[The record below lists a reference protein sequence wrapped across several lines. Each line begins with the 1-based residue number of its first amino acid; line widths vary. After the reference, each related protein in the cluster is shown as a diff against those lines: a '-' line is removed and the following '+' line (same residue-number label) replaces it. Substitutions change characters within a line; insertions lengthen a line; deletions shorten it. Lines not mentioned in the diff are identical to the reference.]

1 VNHAGLFVTAAVL
14 ALTGPG
20 HAAEVIR
27 LANHP
32 ALSPDGAT
40 LVFDWDGDIWSVPT
54 AGGVA
59 RRLTSHPARDRE
71 PAFSPDGK
79 QIAFIS
85 ERGGS
90 PQVHVMP
97 AAGGTPR
104 QLTYHT
110 AGCSLQEWCPDGRR
124 LLLSGARDHF
134 WRHAERFFTIGIES
148 RQAEQ
153 LLFDD
158 YGQNG
163 RLSPDGRQL
172 LFTREGPA
180 WWRKGYHGSEAS
192 QVWLYEL
199 DGKNFRRILDEDAG
213 CRWPLWKADSKGFY
227 YVSARS
233 GSFNLWVRDLASG
246 ESKQLTRFTDDSVAF
261 PCISRDG
268 STLVFRHLFDLYC
281 YRPGKDESPRK
292 IDIRHDSDPVK
303 DRVERRVLRQASE
316 AAFTADGLEIAFIAG
331 GDLWVMDTE
340 LREPRPV
347 TATAED
353 ERHPVFSPDGQTL
366 LFTADRDARCDI
378 WRAVRAD
385 KDKPWWR
392 NGRFTLERLTDD
404 GEVKKQ
410 VKFSPDGSH
419 LAYLRARGDLW
430 IADADG
436 RNARKLI
443 ASWNELEYDWSPDGK
458 WLVYAQ
464 SDSDFNRDVWIVPA
478 DDSRKPFNLSR
489 HPYNDGSP
497 VWSPDGRLIAFTG
510 RRGLNEVD
518 IHYVWLRAE
527 DDEKSGRERTLDK
540 AMEKINKVRN
550 KPRGGADERPAAPG
564 QAKTPEVVIDFENF
578 HRRIHRVAIPHSTES
593 GLFWS
598 PDSKKLAFTAT
609 VEGKRGTYAVDIPDD
624 PKPKLLTTQSGSQAR
639 WLKQGNQIVWLSNGL
654 PASFTPGATKPA
666 APEPV
671 APASSRRTA
680 SAAASAGDSVGG
692 YRFQALQRIDQSPRN
707 RAAFDLCWRTMRD
720 TWYDERL
727 GNRDWQ
733 TIRRKY
739 TDMAAE
745 APDAEAFG
753 TVVQLMLG
761 ELNGSHLNFYLPGSK
776 NYARYVPPPAEAPPA
791 KWSET
796 TAHLGVR
803 FRPDFEG
810 PGLKIR
816 DVLPGSPAS
825 QNKSR
830 LRAGEILLKID
841 DMAVDPSMDLT
852 RVLNGPLPREVR
864 LRVRGADSEERD
876 VALWPIAHAQV
887 QPLLYRAWLEG
898 NRRTVERASK
908 GTLGYLHIS
917 AMDSKSFSH
926 FEEQL
931 YAVGAGKDG
940 LVIDVRENG
949 GGNTADHLLTALT
962 QPVHAI
968 TVPRGGEPGY
978 PHDRKIYATWSKPIV
993 VLCNQNSFSNAEIF
1007 SHAIKTLKRG
1017 QLVGVPTAGGVIST
1031 GAERIMDVGV
1041 IRVPF
1046 RGWFLRDSGEDMELN
1061 GAMPDHVLWPKPG
1074 QMPRG
1079 EDVQLTKAIEVLQQD
1094 VRTWK
1099 ERPQLPLRKASER
1112 STKGP
1117 IKTEPVPG
1125 ASGMR

>member
-1 VNHAGLFVTAAVL
+1 VKYAGLFAAAAVL
-14 ALTGPG
+14 AFAAGPG
-20 HAAEVIR
+20 RAAEVIR

-54 AGGVA
+54 TGGVA
-59 RRLTSHPARDRE
+59 RRLTNHPARDRE

-79 QIAFIS
+79 QIAFVS

-97 AAGGTPR
+97 AAGGTPW
-104 QLTYHT
+104 QLTCHT

-124 LLLSGARDHF
+124 LFLSAARDHF
-134 WRHAERFFTIGIES
+134 WRHAERFFTVSAES
-148 RQAEQ
+148 RQAEP

-158 YGQNG
+158 YGQDG

-172 LFTREGPA
+172 LFTREGPP
-180 WWRKGYHGSEAS
+180 WWRKGYHSSQAS

-199 DGKNFRRILDEDAG
+199 DSKSFRRILDEDTG
-213 CRWPLWKADSKGFY
+213 CRWPLWEADSKGFY
-227 YVSARS
+227 YVGARS
-233 GSFNLWVRDLASG
+233 GSFNLWEHDLASG
-246 ESKQLTRFTDDSVAF
+246 ESRQLTRFTDDSVAF

-340 LREPRPV
+340 LREPRSV
-347 TATAED
+347 TATAEE

-392 NGRFTLERLTDD
+392 NSRCTLERLTDD
-404 GEVKKQ
+404 GEVKNHLT
-410 VKFSPDGSH
+410 FSPDGSRI
-419 LAYLRARGDLW
+419 AYLRARGDLW

-436 RNARKLI
+436 RNARKVI
-443 ASWNELEYDWSPDGK
+443 ASWNESEYDWSPDGK

-464 SDSDFNRDVWIVPA
+464 SDSDFNRDVWIIAA
-478 DDSRKPFNLSR
+478 DGSRKPFNLSR
-489 HPYNDGSP
+489 HPYNDGNP

-510 RRGLNEVD
+510 RRGLSEVD

-550 KPRGGADERPAAPG
+550 KPHGGADERPAAPG
-564 QAKTPEVVIDFENF
+564 QAKAPEVVIDFENL
-578 HRRIHRVAIPHSTES
+578 HRRIHRIAIPHSTEN

-598 PDSKKLAFTAT
+598 PDSKKLAFTAPIE
-609 VEGKRGTYAVDIPDD
+609 VKRGTYAVDIPDD
-624 PKPKLLTTQSGSQAR
+624 PKPKLLTTQTGRQAR
-639 WLKQGNQIVWLSNGL
+639 WLKQ
-654 PASFTPGATKPA
+654 
-666 APEPV
+666 
-671 APASSRRTA
+671 
-680 SAAASAGDSVGG
+680 
-692 YRFQALQRIDQSPRN
+692 
-707 RAAFDLCWRTMRD
+707 
-720 TWYDERL
+720 
-727 GNRDWQ
+727 
-733 TIRRKY
+733 
-739 TDMAAE
+739 
-745 APDAEAFG
+745 
-753 TVVQLMLG
+753 
-761 ELNGSHLNFYLPGSK
+761 
-776 NYARYVPPPAEAPPA
+776 
-791 KWSET
+791 
-796 TAHLGVR
+796 
-803 FRPDFEG
+803 
-810 PGLKIR
+810 
-816 DVLPGSPAS
+816 
-825 QNKSR
+825 
-830 LRAGEILLKID
+830 
-841 DMAVDPSMDLT
+841 
-852 RVLNGPLPREVR
+852 
-864 LRVRGADSEERD
+864 
-876 VALWPIAHAQV
+876 
-887 QPLLYRAWLEG
+887 
-898 NRRTVERASK
+898 
-908 GTLGYLHIS
+908 
-917 AMDSKSFSH
+917 
-926 FEEQL
+926 
-931 YAVGAGKDG
+931 
-940 LVIDVRENG
+940 ENG

-968 TVPRGGEPGY
+968 SVPRGGEPGY

-1017 QLVGVPTAGGVIST
+1017 QLIGVPTAGGVIST
-1031 GAERIMDVGV
+1031 GAKRIMDVGV
-1041 IRVPF
+1041 SRVPY

-1061 GAMPDHVLWPKPG
+1061 GAVPDHVLWPRPG
-1074 QMPRG
+1074 QMPAG

-1094 VRTWK
+1094 VRAWK
-1099 ERPQLPLRKASER
+1099 ERPRPPLRKASER
-1112 STKGP
+1112 SAQGP
-1117 IKTEPVPG
+1117 IKTEPTP
-1125 ASGMR
+1125 APSGMR